1 MVVLGNMAV
10 SIMLIPILLALRS
23 FMLYLVIAVLGISF
37 GFLFDML
44 IRDMNLDKKHHVIAG
59 FYVPIISV
67 INLYIITTITNS
79 LEITLRLNNE
89 QHSLLL
95 VGFTYAIAF
104 ILPYLYYNF
113 IKRR

>member
-1 MVVLGNMAV
+1 MKDIKWTKSEVERAVRILKESEDKKPKGIKILDKSVYWIVLIVVVLGNMAV

-59 FYVPIISV
+59 F
-67 INLYIITTITNS
+67 
-79 LEITLRLNNE
+79 
-89 QHSLLL
+89 
-95 VGFTYAIAF
+95 
-104 ILPYLYYNF
+104 
-113 IKRR
+113 